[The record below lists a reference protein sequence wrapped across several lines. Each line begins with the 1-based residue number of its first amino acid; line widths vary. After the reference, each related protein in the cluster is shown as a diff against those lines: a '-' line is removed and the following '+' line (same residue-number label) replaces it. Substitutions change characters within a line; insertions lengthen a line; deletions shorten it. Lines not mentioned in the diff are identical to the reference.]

1 MALSPVSEESPHFEE
16 VLQRSGS
23 LSGAAS
29 YSGESFESST
39 EESSGKSENDS
50 LDYITDEHTEEY
62 HSDSFESFADDS
74 SRQQRSDNFS
84 LITNGS
90 SRNYESDSFET
101 FSSDLD
107 VHQTHSPENSYIESV
122 SVEDDHSKKDQEDHP
137 VIWDKRQEE
146 YKDSVAKEQA
156 WNDVAMSLHPE
167 ESESATVR
175 ERHKLVSNAKGT
187 CRDQFRHEIVS
198 KGCSGDGQVKKRP
211 YIFTQQLQFLKA
223 VKDIAPT
230 SDNLQEVEASD
241 IPLVESPSGT
251 PNPEGNTPVQ
261 EESASPPARRRRIRK
276 RQEGER
282 LSSIESEVLAHL
294 QRRSEDS
301 SEDVFGEMVAQQL
314 KSMPS
319 ERHLRCQTTIL
330 AVMETF
336 MNNPAPMELCN
347 AVEFHR
353 NRHVMHYSAPCAS
366 SYRG

>member
-1 MALSPVSEESPHFEE
+1 MLFIEGNRQEKRRVVMALSPVSEESPHFEE

-122 SVEDDHSKKDQEDHP
+122 SVEDDHSKKDQ
-137 VIWDKRQEE
+137 
-146 YKDSVAKEQA
+146 
-156 WNDVAMSLHPE
+156 
-167 ESESATVR
+167 
-175 ERHKLVSNAKGT
+175 VSNAKGT